1 MYSMRPGFGLLELKK
16 RSAFALV
23 MLAFAGKASA
33 MGIGILKVDS
43 HLGEAF
49 RASVKIVASPDET
62 VDASCISLDQ
72 SASDNGIFQLKS
84 AKLGIDVANGSR
96 IVSIATDQKINEPI
110 VTLRLRIHCG
120 DQGAIEKSFT
130 VFLDPP
136 STSPEVPEAAEPIG
150 KPLAEKMPP
159 EKARAARAPA
169 EIPAGNL
176 FRIKPSDTL
185 SGIAHDFFP
194 NSTMAQRRFMAA
206 VLRENPELSPN
217 HLEAGSQ
224 IRIPDIGPKGPLA
237 KPTKPELKA
246 SAEKKTGVP
255 AAKAAAKPAF
265 HLDIVSSAPKPETR
279 PDNNAAQDLKRTET
293 QLIARADDQTVQM
306 LQLQGQVKTLEA
318 KLVELQSRIAVAD
331 RLLARINAAKIQQPP
346 PPVASFPKWAWMAA
360 ALLALLAAA
369 GGIFWYLMQ
378 RKAAERNLRMDHYLD
393 PQQARPSLIDPL
405 DYFES
410 NSSDPQK
417 W

>member
-1 MYSMRPGFGLLELKK
+1 MLDLKK
-16 RSAFALV
+16 GSAWVLV
-23 MLAFAGKASA
+23 MAAFAGKASA

-43 HLGEAF
+43 HLGEPF

-62 VDASCISLDQ
+62 VDASCISLDP
-72 SASDNGIFQLKS
+72 SASDNGIFQLGS
-84 AKLGIDVANGSR
+84 ARLGLVASDGGR
-96 IVSIATDQKINEPI
+96 VVRIATDQKINEPI
-110 VTLRLRIHCG
+110 VTLKLRVNCG
-120 DQGAIEKSFT
+120 NQGAIEKAFT

-136 STSPEVPEAAEPIG
+136 TTSPEVPQSAAPIG
-150 KPLAEKMPP
+150 KALP
-159 EKARAARAPA
+159 EKPPAARAGSARTSA
-169 EIPAGNL
+169 EQLTGNL
-176 FRIKPSDTL
+176 FRIMPNDTL

-369 GGIFWYLMQ
+369 GGIFWYLMH
-378 RKAAERNLRMDHYLD
+378 KGKPRNGTCGWIITSIRN
-393 PQQARPSLIDPL
+393 RPGLP
-405 DYFES
+405 
-410 NSSDPQK
+410 
-417 W
+417 

>member
-1 MYSMRPGFGLLELKK
+1 MRPGFGLLELKK

-194 NSTMAQRRFMAA
+194 NSTMAQRHFMAA
-206 VLRENPELSPN
+206 VLRENPKLSPN

-237 KPTKPELKA
+237 KRAKPAPKA
-246 SAEKKTGVP
+246 SAEKKAAATP

-265 HLDIVSSAPKPETR
+265 HLDIVSSVPKPQTR
-279 PDNNAAQDLKRTET
+279 PDNPAEELKRTET
-293 QLIARADDQTVQM
+293 QQLIARADDQTVQM
-306 LQLQGQVKTLEA
+306 LQLQGQVKTLED
-318 KLVELQSRIAVAD
+318 KLAELQSRIAVAD
-331 RLLARINAAKIQQPP
+331 RLLARINAAKVQSPP
-346 PPVASFPKWAWMAA
+346 PPAAFPKWAWAAA

-369 GGIFWYLMQ
+369 AGIFRHFQ
-378 RKAAERNLRMDHYLD
+378 TRKAAERSLRMDHYFD
-393 PQQARPSLIDPL
+393 PKQAQPPLIDPL

-410 NSSDPQK
+410 DSPGQR
-417 W
+417 

>member
-1 MYSMRPGFGLLELKK
+1 MRPGLGLLKLKK
-16 RSAFALV
+16 RSALALV
-23 MLAFAGKASA
+23 MLAFAGQASA
-33 MGIGILKVDS
+33 IGIGILKVDS

-72 SASDNGIFQLKS
+72 SASDNGIFQLGS
-84 AKLGIDVANGSR
+84 ARLGVEPANGSR
-96 IVSIATDQKINEPI
+96 IVRIATDQKINEPI

-120 DQGAIEKSFT
+120 NQGAIEKSFT

-136 STSPEVPEAAEPIG
+136 STSPEVPEAAAPIG
-150 KPLAEKMPP
+150 KPLSEKTPV
-159 EKARAARAPA
+159 EKAHAARAPA
-169 EIPAGNL
+169 ETPTGNL

-237 KPTKPELKA
+237 KPAKPELKA
-246 SAEKKTGVP
+246 SAEKKVP
-255 AAKAAAKPAF
+255 AAKSAAKPAF
-265 HLDIVSSAPKPETR
+265 HLDIVSNAPRPEIKS
-279 PDNNAAQDLKRTET
+279 NAAQDLKRTET

-318 KLVELQSRIAVAD
+318 KLAELQNRIAVAD
-331 RLLARINAAKIQQPP
+331 RLLARINAAKIQPP
-346 PPVASFPKWAWMAA
+346 PPPAASFPKWTWMAA
-360 ALLALLAAA
+360 AMLALLAVAA
-369 GGIFWYLMQ
+369 GIFWYLRK
-378 RKAAERNLRMDHYLD
+378 RKAAEQSLLTDQHFD
-393 PQQARPSLIDPL
+393 PQQAKPSLIDPL

-410 NSSDPQK
+410 DSSGRQK

>member
-1 MYSMRPGFGLLELKK
+1 MLELKK
-16 RSAFALV
+16 GSVLALV
-23 MLAFAGKASA
+23 MLAFAGQASA
-33 MGIGILKVDS
+33 IGIGILKVDS

-72 SASDNGIFQLKS
+72 SASDNGIFQLGS
-84 AKLGIDVANGSR
+84 ARLGVGAANGSR
-96 IVSIATDQKINEPI
+96 IVRIATDQKINEPI

-150 KPLAEKMPP
+150 KPLSEKTPAEK
-159 EKARAARAPA
+159 AHAARAPA
-169 EIPAGNL
+169 EESTGNL
-176 FRIKPSDTL
+176 FRIKPNDTL

-237 KPTKPELKA
+237 KPAKPELKA
-246 SAEKKTGVP
+246 SASKKAVVP

-265 HLDIVSSAPKPETR
+265 HLDIVSSAPKPEAR
-279 PDNNAAQDLKRTET
+279 PNNAAQDLKRTET

-318 KLVELQSRIAVAD
+318 KLAELQSRIAVAD
-331 RLLARINAAKIQQPP
+331 RLLAKINAAKIQPP
-346 PPVASFPKWAWMAA
+346 PPPAATFPKWAWMAA
-360 ALLALLAAA
+360 ALLALLAVAA
-369 GGIFWYLMQ
+369 GIFWYLMKK
-378 RKAAERNLRMDHYLD
+378 RKAAEQSLLMDRYLD
-393 PQQARPSLIDPL
+393 PKRSSPSLIDPL

-410 NSSDPQK
+410 DSSGQQK

>member
-1 MYSMRPGFGLLELKK
+1 MYSMRSGFGLLELKK
-16 RSAFALV
+16 RSALALV
-23 MLAFAGKASA
+23 MLVFAAKASA
-33 MGIGILKVDS
+33 MGIGVLEVDS

-62 VDASCISLDQ
+62 VDASCVSLDP

-84 AKLGIDVANGSR
+84 ARLGIEASNGNR
-96 IVSIATDQKINEPI
+96 IVRIATDRKINEPI

-120 DQGAIEKSFT
+120 DQGEIEKSFT

-150 KPLAEKMPP
+150 KPLTEKTPAEM
-159 EKARAARAPA
+159 AHAARAPA
-169 EIPAGNL
+169 EKFTGNL

-237 KPTKPELKA
+237 KPAKPELKA
-246 SAEKKTGVP
+246 SAEKKAEAP

-279 PDNNAAQDLKRTET
+279 PDNAAQDLKRTET

-318 KLVELQSRIAVAD
+318 KLAELQSRIAVAD
-331 RLLARINAAKIQQPP
+331 RLLARINAAKIQQPSP
-346 PPVASFPKWAWMAA
+346 PAASFPKWAWMAT
-360 ALLALLAAA
+360 ALLALLAAS
-369 GGIFWYLMQ
+369 GGTFWYMMK
-378 RKAAERNLRMDHYLD
+378 RKAAERSLRMDHYPD

-405 DYFES
+405 DYFEPDS
-410 NSSDPQK
+410 PGQRK